1 MNFVKLNNE
10 DELFKYTNNKLK
22 SKNRKENQYALRML
36 PIKNIENRK
45 TKKINI
51 LGFDSETYR
60 DDNFKAIP
68 YNITIYGQL
77 NKELA
82 NVVYDIL
89 KSSRGEN
96 YKWRNLKSGIKM
108 VITKK

>member
-1 MNFVKLNNE
+1 MPEQIDWKPYLDKVDAILEGKKQEKLTQNEIQNIINNWE
-10 DELFKYTNNKLK
+10 RLCRGPLGEFIVQLPPFATQQLK
-22 SKNRKENQYALRML
+22 
-36 PIKNIENRK
+36 
-45 TKKINI
+45 
-51 LGFDSETYR
+51 
-60 DDNFKAIP
+60 
-68 YNITIYGQL
+68 GQL